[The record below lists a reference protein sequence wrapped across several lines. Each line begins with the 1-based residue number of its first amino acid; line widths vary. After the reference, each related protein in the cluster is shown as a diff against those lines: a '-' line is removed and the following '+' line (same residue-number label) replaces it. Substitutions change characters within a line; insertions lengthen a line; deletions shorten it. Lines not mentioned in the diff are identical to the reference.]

1 LFSAGRGD
9 RLFVIR
15 QSLTPALIA
24 LAFPNGTFPSS
35 DRTGLSHSW
44 RTVLNRILENKPY
57 KIVRK
62 IVIAI
67 VGVSVILIGAA
78 MIFLP
83 GPAIVVIP
91 VGLAILA
98 TEFAWAKV
106 LLHKLKEKIPWKTTA
121 KVF

>member
-1 LFSAGRGD
+1 M
-9 RLFVIR
+9 
-15 QSLTPALIA
+15 
-24 LAFPNGTFPSS
+24 
-35 DRTGLSHSW
+35 LS
-44 RTVLNRILENKPY
+44 RILENKSY

-67 VGVSVILIGAA
+67 VGVSVLCIGAA

-91 VGLAILA
+91 LGLAILA

-121 KVF
+121 KVI

>member
-1 LFSAGRGD
+1 M
-9 RLFVIR
+9 
-15 QSLTPALIA
+15 
-24 LAFPNGTFPSS
+24 
-35 DRTGLSHSW
+35 LS
-44 RTVLNRILENKPY
+44 RILENKPY

-67 VGVSVILIGAA
+67 VGVSVLFIGTA

-91 VGLAILA
+91 IGLAILA

-106 LLHKLKEKIPWKTTA
+106 LLHKLKEKIRWKTTA
-121 KVF
+121 KVI

>member
-1 LFSAGRGD
+1 M
-9 RLFVIR
+9 
-15 QSLTPALIA
+15 
-24 LAFPNGTFPSS
+24 
-35 DRTGLSHSW
+35 
-44 RTVLNRILENKPY
+44 LNRIFENKPY
-57 KIVRK
+57 RIVRK

-67 VGVSVILIGAA
+67 VGVSVLLIGAA

-106 LLHKLKEKIPWKTTA
+106 LLDKLKEKIRWKTSA
-121 KVF
+121 KLI

>member
-1 LFSAGRGD
+1 M
-9 RLFVIR
+9 
-15 QSLTPALIA
+15 
-24 LAFPNGTFPSS
+24 
-35 DRTGLSHSW
+35 LS
-44 RTVLNRILENKPY
+44 RILENKSY

-67 VGVSVILIGAA
+67 VGASVLCIGAA

-91 VGLAILA
+91 LGLAILA

-121 KVF
+121 KVI

>member
-1 LFSAGRGD
+1 MN
-9 RLFVIR
+9 
-15 QSLTPALIA
+15 SLI
-24 LAFPNGTFPSS
+24 
-35 DRTGLSHSW
+35 
-44 RTVLNRILENKPY
+44 NRIFENKPY
-57 KIVRK
+57 KMVRK
-62 IVIAI
+62 IVIGI
-67 VGVSVILIGAA
+67 VGVSVLCVGAA

-106 LLHKLKEKIPWKTTA
+106 LLNKLKEKIPWKTTA

>member
-1 LFSAGRGD
+1 MN
-9 RLFVIR
+9 
-15 QSLTPALIA
+15 SLI
-24 LAFPNGTFPSS
+24 
-35 DRTGLSHSW
+35 
-44 RTVLNRILENKPY
+44 NRILENKPY
-57 KIVRK
+57 KMVRK
-62 IVIAI
+62 IVIGI
-67 VGVSVILIGAA
+67 VGMSVLCVGAA

-121 KVF
+121 KVI

>member
-1 LFSAGRGD
+1 MN
-9 RLFVIR
+9 
-15 QSLTPALIA
+15 SLI
-24 LAFPNGTFPSS
+24 
-35 DRTGLSHSW
+35 
-44 RTVLNRILENKPY
+44 NRIFENKPY
-57 KIVRK
+57 RIVRK

-106 LLHKLKEKIPWKTTA
+106 LLHKLKEKIRWRTTA
-121 KVF
+121 KVV

>member
-1 LFSAGRGD
+1 
-9 RLFVIR
+9 V
-15 QSLTPALIA
+15 
-24 LAFPNGTFPSS
+24 
-35 DRTGLSHSW
+35 LS
-44 RTVLNRILENKPY
+44 RILENKSY

-67 VGVSVILIGAA
+67 VGVSVLCIGAA

-91 VGLAILA
+91 LGLAILA

-106 LLHKLKEKIPWKTTA
+106 LLHKLKEKIPWKTSA
-121 KVF
+121 KVI

>member
-1 LFSAGRGD
+1 M
-9 RLFVIR
+9 
-15 QSLTPALIA
+15 
-24 LAFPNGTFPSS
+24 
-35 DRTGLSHSW
+35 
-44 RTVLNRILENKPY
+44 LNRIFENKPY

-67 VGVSVILIGAA
+67 VGVSVLFIGTA

-106 LLHKLKEKIPWKTTA
+106 LLNKLKEKIRWKTTA
-121 KVF
+121 KVI

>member
-1 LFSAGRGD
+1 VF
-9 RLFVIR
+9 
-15 QSLTPALIA
+15 
-24 LAFPNGTFPSS
+24 
-35 DRTGLSHSW
+35 
-44 RTVLNRILENKPY
+44 NRIFENKPY

-67 VGVSVILIGAA
+67 VGVSVLCIGAA

-91 VGLAILA
+91 IGLAILA

-106 LLHKLKEKIPWKTTA
+106 ILHKLKEKLPWKTTPN
-121 KVF
+121 VV

>member
-1 LFSAGRGD
+1 
-9 RLFVIR
+9 V
-15 QSLTPALIA
+15 
-24 LAFPNGTFPSS
+24 
-35 DRTGLSHSW
+35 LS
-44 RTVLNRILENKPY
+44 RILENKSY

-67 VGVSVILIGAA
+67 VGASVLCIGAA

-91 VGLAILA
+91 LGLAILA

-121 KVF
+121 KVI

>member
-1 LFSAGRGD
+1 MN
-9 RLFVIR
+9 
-15 QSLTPALIA
+15 SLI
-24 LAFPNGTFPSS
+24 
-35 DRTGLSHSW
+35 
-44 RTVLNRILENKPY
+44 NRILENKPY
-57 KIVRK
+57 KMVRK
-62 IVIAI
+62 IVIGI
-67 VGVSVILIGAA
+67 VGVSVLCVGAA

-106 LLHKLKEKIPWKTTA
+106 LLNKLKEKIPWKTTA

>member
-1 LFSAGRGD
+1 M
-9 RLFVIR
+9 V
-15 QSLTPALIA
+15 
-24 LAFPNGTFPSS
+24 PSNVAS
-35 DRTGLSHSW
+35 CDWTGLSYEW
-44 RTVLNRILENKPY
+44 RTVLNRIFENKPY

-67 VGVSVILIGAA
+67 VGVSVLFIGAA

-106 LLHKLKEKIPWKTTA
+106 LLDKLKKKIPWKTTA
-121 KVF
+121 KVI

>member
-1 LFSAGRGD
+1 M
-9 RLFVIR
+9 
-15 QSLTPALIA
+15 
-24 LAFPNGTFPSS
+24 
-35 DRTGLSHSW
+35 
-44 RTVLNRILENKPY
+44 LNRIFENKPY

-62 IVIAI
+62 ILIAI

-91 VGLAILA
+91 IGLAILA

-106 LLHKLKEKIPWKTTA
+106 LLHKLKEKYVGRLRQK
-121 KVF
+121 